1 MAVSPS
7 QHAIHLAALL
17 FIRGKPT
24 LECNFSEVEMD
35 GLKVLQHVKAV
46 VACNYNSRDASCAYC
61 GLHRGPIF
69 QDTDGLMV
77 QCPACGPFPL
87 DLASHRSWRLDDE
100 WLIRKMRSAMNI
112 NANASATC
120 IVEGIWEI
128 GNYQKKAVLLARRI
142 DMVALHGLRIFLGTN
157 SRLNGWVIT
166 PKPLAHVPD
175 DPLAGAATWWLM
187 EDRFAIHG
195 MALRLLREELDG
207 DVQDVEALD
216 SSSLPPIYGPF
227 TEDFQWVHLSGW
239 DHGPIRLTKAQSSFF
254 TQLWKHRSQ
263 ALTGEFLLREA
274 GLASEK
280 PMDLFKVKSSNRGD
294 PLYEGPLKAYE
305 ILVAKHRR
313 LGLYQ
318 LKWSP

>member
-1 MAVSPS
+1 MAISPS
-7 QHAIHLAALL
+7 QHAINLAALL

-24 LECNFSEVEMD
+24 LECNFSDVEMD

-61 GLHRGPIF
+61 GLYRGPIF

-87 DLASHRSWRLDDE
+87 DPASHRSWRLDDD
-100 WLIRKMRSAMNI
+100 WLIRKTRSAMNI
-112 NANASATC
+112 NPSATATC

-128 GNYQKKAVLLARRI
+128 GNFKKRPVLLARRI
-142 DMVALHGLRIFLGTN
+142 DLVALHGLRIFLGAT

-166 PKPLAHVPD
+166 PKPLVRTQD
-175 DPLAGAATWWLM
+175 DPLAGAATWWQF
-187 EDRFAIHG
+187 EDRFTFHG
-195 MALRLLREELDG
+195 MALRLLQEKLKEEG
-207 DVQDVEALD
+207 HD
-216 SSSLPPIYGPF
+216 SSAMHAVYGPF
-227 TEDFQWVHLSGW
+227 TEDFHWVYLPGW
-239 DHGPIRLTKAQSSFF
+239 NHGPIKLTNAQSSFF
-254 TQLWKHRSQ
+254 AQLWKYRSQ

-280 PMDLFKVKSSNRGD
+280 PMDLFKVKAANRGD

-305 ILVAKHRR
+305 SLVAKQRR

-318 LKWSP
+318 LKWSQ